1 MNADLTPSLSI
12 KNPSLLPLYWT
23 TWTIEIAL
31 KVSFLKNILGNF
43 LEEWLG
49 GFPGGS
55 VGKES
60 TCNAG
65 DKGDVGSVPR
75 LGRSLGGGQGN
86 PLQYSCLEDP
96 MERGAW
102 QGYQSMGSQ
111 RVGQDWSNWACKH
124 AHTYLKILEVLSHLK
139 YCLYIKICTNIKN
152 KMS

>member
-1 MNADLTPSLSI
+1 M
-12 KNPSLLPLYWT
+12 
-23 TWTIEIAL
+23 
-31 KVSFLKNILGNF
+31 GNF

-102 QGYQSMGSQ
+102 QAAVHEVARIRHDFVTKLPSG
-111 RVGQDWSNWACKH
+111 GQNTRNDIFLAR
-124 AHTYLKILEVLSHLK
+124 
-139 YCLYIKICTNIKN
+139 
-152 KMS
+152 